1 MSGQEEDMNTFS
13 SWDCFGATLML
24 GITPGI
30 IHYATTDPHD
40 QAGAIWICLIG
51 ILIAVAVLIVALVT
65 RWRAL
70 STLIN
75 GAGWGLT
82 IYFIFHMTLFWSN
95 SCSQFN
101 QDKELNVQDTTQA
114 QTENTGQNK

>member
-24 GITPGI
+24 GVTPAI

-40 QAGAIWICLIG
+40 EAGAVWIALIG
-51 ILIAVAVLIVALVT
+51 ILIAAGVLIVALVT
-65 RWRAL
+65 RWRFL

-75 GAGWGLT
+75 AAGWGLT
-82 IYFIFHMTLFWSN
+82 LYFIFHMTLFWST
-95 SCSQFN
+95 SCSRFG
-101 QDKELNVQDTTQA
+101 QDKELKIETTTQP
-114 QTENTGQNK
+114 QGEKPRT